1 MVRGLV
7 AEVEAASAAML
18 EALLARLRGAVQLP
32 ECLRIVGHLRRL
44 AAFPEAELRRRR
56 AFCMHPGAFCK
67 RIER

>member
-1 MVRGLV
+1 M